1 VNGRVAQVDCELTS
15 SVSQAS
21 SWWQHRTIG
30 GFTFA
35 MVRLSVAWGLWWFGC
50 PSKNWPPYRSL
61 VPMDL
66 PNKNTR
72 KRLSDSRF
80 RNCTRRKEQL
90 QWSTVVNLLR
100 RHNRSQR

>member
-1 VNGRVAQVDCELTS
+1 
-15 SVSQAS
+15 
-21 SWWQHRTIG
+21 HRAIV
-30 GFTFA
+30 GFTFPR
-35 MVRLSVAWGLWWFGC
+35 VPLSVAWELWWFGC

-72 KRLSDSRF
+72 KRLSDFRF
-80 RNCTRRKEQL
+80 IKPSEITRKEQL

-100 RHNRSQR
+100 RHNR